1 MRVAVVGCGG
11 IGTYAGAVV
20 SRLEGTTVIYCA
32 RAPAQDIVV
41 ETSHE
46 RFHGCGEVIT
56 SPLQAGEVDLVI
68 LATKAHDTLSTAP
81 WLTALCGA
89 STHVLVL
96 QNGVEQEERVQPLA
110 PGRAIV
116 PAIVWYGAQCTAP
129 GRVRLTLAGDVTV
142 PDTEVGRWVAECLD
156 SPRLPVTASP
166 RFERERWTKF
176 VHNVTSNSLTT
187 ILDVPVNR
195 LPWIDEARIL
205 LEQLVEECRE
215 VAAAAGVVLPA
226 ALATSVCRKFASF
239 DDGVRSSTQVD
250 REAGRPLEY
259 DAIIG
264 AVVRLGTRFGVR
276 TDTARV
282 LLLLLR
288 AMSEDLAARQADRA
302 R

>member
-20 SRLEGTTVIYCA
+20 SQLESTTVVYCA
-32 RAPAQDIVV
+32 RAPVDEIVAD
-41 ETSHE
+41 TSRE
-46 RFHGCGEVIT
+46 RFRGYGEIVT
-56 SPLQAGEVDLVI
+56 SPEQAGEVDLVI
-68 LATKAHDTLSTAP
+68 LATKAHDTSSTAP
-81 WLTALCGA
+81 WLTALCGE
-89 STHVLVL
+89 STRVLVL
-96 QNGVEQEERVQPLA
+96 QNGVEQEDRVQPLA

-116 PAIVWYGAQCTAP
+116 PAVVWYGAQRSAP
-129 GRVRLTLAGDVTV
+129 GRVRLTLPGDVTV
-142 PDTEVGRWVAECLD
+142 PDTEAGRWVVESLN
-156 SPRLPVTASP
+156 SPRLPFKTSP
-166 RFERERWTKF
+166 HFECERWTKF
-176 VHNVTSNSLTT
+176 VHNVASNSLTT

-195 LPWIDEARIL
+195 LPRIGEARIL

-226 ALATSVCRKFASF
+226 TLAASVCRKFASF

-250 REAGRPLEY
+250 REAGRPFEY

-264 AVVRLGTRFGVR
+264 AVVRLGNRFGIR

-282 LLLLLR
+282 LLRLLR
-288 AMSEDLAARQADRA
+288 AMSEDLESRQADRA